1 MINFGLEG
9 YLGQSLYFLA
19 IVMIF
24 FCLFKRPI
32 AGLYVL
38 VPLIPLQTIRYRLT
52 AYPLGGSLV
61 GIMLLAVM
69 VGLQLK
75 RKSPFAKTPWNILL
89 LCYGAFTFISLCFG
103 SLYLKM
109 PLPFLSGNDAR
120 FADWREY
127 ILMPLFLFVVA
138 AAVETR
144 KQMLILVL
152 LMCLGALALDKSFW
166 STVSDRDFSA
176 YSDDLRD
183 AGAMGYAGVNGLAAF
198 EAQFA
203 AFLIA
208 LASFERKRL
217 LKWGY
222 VALALV
228 SCFCLMYSL
237 SRGGYLALIAGCLFL
252 GIVKQRK
259 LLVLMLVFGLIW
271 TSLVPNAVR
280 QRITMTYDSKGG
292 ELDHSSETR
301 VNLWEDAMKVFDSNV
316 VLGTGFNT
324 YAYMGR
330 IGIYK
335 DTHNYFIKVLVETG
349 VLGFLLFLT
358 LILRFFWTGLV
369 LHWKAR
375 DPLAKALG
383 LGLAAWMV
391 CCIGAN
397 LFGDRWSFLQVNGY
411 MWVIAGLVARAW
423 VLEKQT
429 AVRISSR
436 ANFNADEPVPTAAA
450 QPVLSPV

>member
-9 YLGQSLYFLA
+9 YLGQGLYILA
-19 IVMIF
+19 IAMILYS
-24 FCLFKRPI
+24 LFKRPI

-38 VPLIPLQTIRYRLT
+38 VPLIPLQTIRYRLA
-52 AYPLGGSLV
+52 AYPLGGSFV

-69 VGLQLK
+69 AGLFIK
-75 RKSPFAKTPWNILL
+75 RKTPFARTPWNILL
-89 LCYGAFTFISLCFG
+89 ICYCVFTFLSLCWG
-103 SLYLKM
+103 SLYLKT
-109 PLPFLSGNDAR
+109 PLPFLSGNDPR

-138 AAVETR
+138 AAVENR
-144 KQMLILVL
+144 KQMVILIV
-152 LMCLGALALDKSFW
+152 LMCVGALALDKSFW
-166 STVSDRDFSA
+166 STVSDRDFSS

-183 AGAMGYAGVNGLAAF
+183 PGAMGYAGVNGLAAF

-208 LASFERKRL
+208 LAAFERRRL
-217 LKWGY
+217 WRWSY
-222 VALALV
+222 VALTLA
-228 SCFCLMYSL
+228 SCFCLMYSF
-237 SRGGYLALIAGCLFL
+237 SRAGYVALVAGFLFL
-252 GIVKQRK
+252 GLVRLRW
-259 LLVLMLVFGLIW
+259 LLPFMLVFGLVW
-271 TSLVPNAVR
+271 TSVVPNAVR
-280 QRITMTYDSKGG
+280 ERITMTYDSKGG
-292 ELDHSSETR
+292 GLDHSSETR
-301 VNLWEDAMKVFDSNV
+301 VNLWEDAMTVFDSNAAI
-316 VLGTGFNT
+316 GTGFNT

-349 VLGFLLFLT
+349 VVGFLLFLT
-358 LILRFFWTGLV
+358 LVLRFFWTGLM

-383 LGLAAWMV
+383 LGLAAWMI
-391 CCIGAN
+391 CCIAAN

-423 VLEKQT
+423 TMERQAD
-429 AVRISSR
+429 AVRVTSR
-436 ANFNADEPVPTAAA
+436 SQATANL
-450 QPVLSPV
+450 QPELSLA